1 MANLGMK
8 KRFGLIKRIVDL
20 ILKMRFLFNA
30 ILVLIILTFVACE
43 NDFAEVNRFIEKNEV
58 AVETAKGI
66 EMLYSDSAIV
76 RVRVKSPTLLRHL
89 DKRNP
94 HQEFPDGIEV
104 EFLGERGGVSSRMTA
119 KNAIR
124 YEKENKVTIRD
135 SVVWIGHKNERLETE
150 ELIWEE
156 EEDRVFTNKFVTII
170 REEEIIYGYG
180 FESNQEFTHYKI
192 NAIEGRIKVDQLQK
206 EE

>member
-1 MANLGMK
+1 MIQESINMDYKFAIIPL
-8 KRFGLIKRIVDL
+8 FLALI
-20 ILKMRFLFNA
+20 FA
-30 ILVLIILTFVACE
+30 ACE
-43 NDFAEVNRFIEKNEV
+43 NDLAEVNRYVDKNEV
-58 AVETAKGI
+58 TIETAKGI

-104 EFLGERGGVSSRMTA
+104 QFLGDRGGVTSRMTA
-119 KNAIR
+119 KSAIR

-135 SVVWIGHKNERLETE
+135 SVVWIGQKEERLETE
-150 ELIWEE
+150 ELIWVEAE
-156 EEDRVFTNKFVTII
+156 NRVFTNKFVTII

-180 FESNQEFTHYKI
+180 FESNQDFTHYKI
-192 NAIEGRIKVDQLQK
+192 NAIEGRIKVDQLKK